1 MVGLDSIEA
10 AHASAELSFLLHE
23 RFWGQG
29 YATEAAAKHPATLNP
44 LPPQSEAMA
53 GQPSTLNLCKKE
65 LARQWREQTTMP
77 LALSRLRQAL
87 TSFQRISPSE
97 VRMTSM
103 TA

>member
-1 MVGLDSIEA
+1 MGLVGLDAID
-10 AHASAELSFLLHE
+10 ASAELSFLLHE

-44 LPPQSEAMA
+44 LPRQSEAMA

-87 TSFQRISPSE
+87 TSIQRISPSA
-97 VRMTSM
+97 VRITNIIG
-103 TA
+103 